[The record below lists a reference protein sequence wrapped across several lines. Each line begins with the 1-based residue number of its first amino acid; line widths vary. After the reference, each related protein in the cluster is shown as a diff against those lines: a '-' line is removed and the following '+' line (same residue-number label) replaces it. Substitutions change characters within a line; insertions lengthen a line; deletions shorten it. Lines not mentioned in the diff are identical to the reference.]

1 MTLTLKLQ
9 SSTRIDSINPH
20 KHEIINV
27 SNTYRTIG
35 VLMPC
40 CDDDAD
46 DEYSHVLLWQ
56 MQSYYCQLAI
66 FRFDFSLCKHVL
78 NNASEEG
85 MIIMFQ
91 VGIILPEAFTFK
103 LYVQINPKF

>member
-1 MTLTLKLQ
+1 
-9 SSTRIDSINPH
+9 
-20 KHEIINV
+20 
-27 SNTYRTIG
+27 
-35 VLMPC
+35 
-40 CDDDAD
+40 
-46 DEYSHVLLWQ
+46 

-91 VGIILPEAFTFK
+91 VGIINPEAFTFK
-103 LYVQINPKF
+103 LYVKINPKF